1 MKHLQTTLIVSST
14 LLFAACVNDKDDTIQ
29 TMQKNTSYAIQSDK
43 NITRTQPNT
52 IIELETDIST
62 GNTTATLMEGGAKIE

>member
-1 MKHLQTTLIVSST
+1 MKYLQTTLIVAST
-14 LLFAACVNDKDDTIQ
+14 LIFVACGGDKNDTIQ
-29 TMQKNTSYAIQSDK
+29 TMQTNTSYAIQSDK

-62 GNTTATLMEGGAKIE
+62 GETTATLVEGGAKIE